1 MNTSFVKC
9 EVDDKRNRPLCHLCH
24 LQLYYFGIGELVEDV
39 GLLLIGH
46 GGLDGQFLYVVLSAP
61 FAQVGG
67 DGDFFE

>member
-9 EVDDKRNRPLCHLCH
+9 EVDDKRNRPLCHL
-24 LQLYYFGIGELVEDV
+24 QLYYFGIGELAEDV

-46 GGLDGQFLYVVLSAP
+46 GGLDGQLLYMVLSAP

-67 DGDFFE
+67 DCDFFE